1 MRFFVNQI
9 FDDNHD
15 KDKKVFETQ
24 LKYDSKYYKEVL
36 NSSGVLQEFWYEVPY
51 QDMYNFQKGDKFA
64 FILEYFEEDNDLIQF
79 PKFVEVYVTIGSI
92 TSTDKL
98 QDDINKGFGELK
110 VEFEQS
116 TDKIIESNNKTQEA
130 IKESNETNKNIFQ
143 KIGDILNILNPFS
156 ENFFAYKL
164 IELLLNALKSLFIPS
179 DNFFNNWLADLNE
192 YFR

>member
-143 KIGDILNILNPFS
+143 KIGDILNILNHTF
-156 ENFFAYKL
+156 
-164 IELLLNALKSLFIPS
+164 LKSFCINHHQIYLYQ
-179 DNFFNNWLADLNE
+179 A
-192 YFR
+192 YFLI